1 MMNLRQNP
9 QTESL
14 LAMGS
19 DVNTIPDLRR
29 SEWEWGGETS
39 FSHDSGWVSADF
51 NDVGSSLGSAPDLLD
66 CLIMEDV
73 EERIREIKVGA
84 AKPSEIICLKNLV
97 NLLNLQQNDK
107 LKMSCDVPATLPSNM
122 RAITRTGGGAISSNN
137 VSAYHHDLQRL
148 LEQETSLSFP
158 GQMPPVTVKLL
169 PPGHLP
175 AETSSVT
182 VKLLPPGH
190 PPAETSSATV
200 KLLPPGHP
208 PAEMSSAPQKSLSI
222 QSVSATQPSQE
233 RYKSTKSRKFNW
245 NLSRDVIM
253 RTEEGFYQLRLLQ
266 KERIRYEDL
275 LMKSSG
281 MPSIQNRINSCRLN
295 DRSLKDLL
303 LAMQDEM
310 EAILLFVQSI
320 EADMKKSKRFNLV
333 KTLYESV
340 ENWSYSQ
347 SKMMEHSRNS
357 FCGPKGLL
365 EKLKELKELNSCT
378 RHMRTAIFAIP
389 SGLTK

>member
-14 LAMGS
+14 LAVGS

-73 EERIREIKVGA
+73 EERIRDIKVGA

-97 NLLNLQQNDK
+97 SLLNLQKNDEV
-107 LKMSCDVPATLPSNM
+107 KMPDDVPANISM
-122 RAITRTGGGAISSNN
+122 RAITRAGGSAICSNN
-137 VSAYHHDLQRL
+137 VSAYHHDLKRL

-158 GQMPPVTVKLL
+158 GQMPP
-169 PPGHLP
+169 
-175 AETSSVT
+175 
-182 VKLLPPGH
+182 
-190 PPAETSSATV
+190 ATV

-233 RYKSTKSRKFNW
+233 RYKGTKSRKFNW

-253 RTEEGFYQLRLLQ
+253 RTGEGFYQLRLLQ

-333 KTLYESV
+333 KTLYYESV
-340 ENWSYSQ
+340 ENWSCSQ

>member
-1 MMNLRQNP
+1 
-9 QTESL
+9 
-14 LAMGS
+14 
-19 DVNTIPDLRR
+19 
-29 SEWEWGGETS
+29 
-39 FSHDSGWVSADF
+39 
-51 NDVGSSLGSAPDLLD
+51 
-66 CLIMEDV
+66 
-73 EERIREIKVGA
+73 
-84 AKPSEIICLKNLV
+84 
-97 NLLNLQQNDK
+97 
-107 LKMSCDVPATLPSNM
+107 
-122 RAITRTGGGAISSNN
+122 
-137 VSAYHHDLQRL
+137 
-148 LEQETSLSFP
+148 
-158 GQMPPVTVKLL
+158 
-169 PPGHLP
+169 
-175 AETSSVT
+175 
-182 VKLLPPGH
+182 
-190 PPAETSSATV
+190 
-200 KLLPPGHP
+200 
-208 PAEMSSAPQKSLSI
+208 MSSAPQKSLSI

-253 RTEEGFYQLRLLQ
+253 RTGEGFYQLRLLQ